1 MTLSIPEVNKIWIRM
16 LGLCYGSLT
25 QRHRQRLT
33 DRDTDKDRQTERKIC
48 SVFLFEVGS
57 GAGSGSVFHNTAKFT
72 SFSDGTKRLNIYSVM
87 DMGLV
92 DGGVVAVEAVDVDL
106 GAGAVADVHAAAA
119 GGGQGVGTG
128 D

>member
-25 QRHRQRLT
+25 QRHRQRQT
-33 DRDTDKDRQTERKIC
+33 QTERKIC
-48 SVFLFEVGS
+48 SVFRFEVGS
-57 GAGSGSVFHNTAKFT
+57 GPGAGSVFHNTAKCT
-72 SFSDGTKRLNIYSVM
+72 SFLYATKRLNIYSVM

-119 GGGQGVGTG
+119 AGGGQGVGTG

>member
-1 MTLSIPEVNKIWIRM
+1 
-16 LGLCYGSLT
+16 
-25 QRHRQRLT
+25 
-33 DRDTDKDRQTERKIC
+33 
-48 SVFLFEVGS
+48 
-57 GAGSGSVFHNTAKFT
+57 
-72 SFSDGTKRLNIYSVM
+72 M

-128 D
+128 GREAGAATDEAAAAQGAEVVHGEGPGVGAAKKPKFRSYCSIFLWKFQDYLPPSTNHIFSFFLHLQKFYVLSDNSACVFSYF